1 MKTIKFIKSPIGAYG
16 LAYAVGTTGE
26 FETNQANELVEN
38 GFAEFCE
45 SEVIETAEKIQPKE
59 VKKAVKK

>member
-1 MKTIKFIKSPIGAYG
+1 MFFGLGYG
-16 LAYAVGTTGE
+16 VGEQGE